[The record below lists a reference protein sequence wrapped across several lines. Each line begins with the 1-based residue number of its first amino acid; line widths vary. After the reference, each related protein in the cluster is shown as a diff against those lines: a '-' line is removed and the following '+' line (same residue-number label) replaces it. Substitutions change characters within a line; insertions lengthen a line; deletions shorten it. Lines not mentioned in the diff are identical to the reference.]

1 MQRYNTPFKKDLKES
16 RVNLKDLCIN
26 VMISISQEYEIND

>member
-1 MQRYNTPFKKDLKES
+1 MQRYNTLFKKD
-16 RVNLKDLCIN
+16 LKDLCIN